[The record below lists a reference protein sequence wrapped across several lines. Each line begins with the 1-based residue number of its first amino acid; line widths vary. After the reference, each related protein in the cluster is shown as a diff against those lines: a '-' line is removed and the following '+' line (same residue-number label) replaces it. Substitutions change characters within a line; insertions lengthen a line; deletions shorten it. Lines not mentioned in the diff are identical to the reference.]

1 MNNKAKILRLR
12 KDNLEKIPAGTG
24 VYIFADEDKRPLYI
38 GKSVN
43 LRARIKSHIKSAL
56 LDPKEQALVK
66 KSAWIL
72 FYTVSFEYSALI
84 LEAQL
89 IKKHQPPYNKIWKDD
104 KSYLYIKITDEKYP
118 KVYPI
123 RQTEISKAKFLI
135 GPFPSLRVVYS
146 ILKILR
152 RIAPFCSQKKTTPHR
167 CFYSKINLCSPCP
180 NIIEKQK
187 DAKEKKQLHQKYLS
201 NIKILIKLLK
211 GGVENIQKELET
223 QLNESVKK
231 EEFEKAIEIREKL
244 KNLNRLKKLHFISA
258 ETKDYAQE
266 FEKLKEFAKKNWSV
280 KDLSRIECFDIS
292 NLGSDFTTAS
302 MVVMQEGILDKKQYR
317 RFRAKQNKQ
326 SDTDQINQILIRRFK
341 NKWQN
346 PDLIVIDGGTPQLHT
361 ALKTLQY
368 LKLKI
373 PVIALAKKPDRII
386 FSQSGKI
393 RRIKITPSRSFLN
406 LIALLRDEAHR
417 FAKKYHLH
425 LRRKNLPI

>member
-1 MNNKAKILRLR
+1 MKNNPKILRLR
-12 KDNLEKIPAGTG
+12 KENLEKIPASTG
-24 VYIFADEDKRPLYI
+24 VYIFADEEKKPLYI

-43 LRARIKSHIKSAL
+43 LCARITSHINSARI
-56 LDPKEQALVK
+56 DPKEQAFLK

-84 LEAQL
+84 LEAEL

-152 RIAPFCSQKKTTPHR
+152 RIAPFCSQKKITSSR

-180 NIIEKQK
+180 NLIEKQK
-187 DAKEKKQLHQKYLS
+187 DEKEKDKLQQKYLD
-201 NIKILIKLLK
+201 NIKMLIKLLK
-211 GGVENIQKELET
+211 GRVEDIQKDLET
-223 QLNESVKK
+223 QLQESIKNED
-231 EEFEKAIEIREKL
+231 FEKSIELREKL
-244 KNLNRLKKLHFISA
+244 KNLARLKKLHFITA
-258 ETKDYAQE
+258 ETKDHTQE
-266 FEKLKEFAKKNWSV
+266 FERLQKFARENWGV
-280 KDLSRIECFDIS
+280 EKLSRIECFDIS
-292 NLGSDFTTAS
+292 NLGDRFTTAS
-302 MVVMQEGILDKKQYR
+302 MVVMQDGVLDKKQYR
-317 RFRAKQNKQ
+317 RFRAKQDKQ
-326 SDTDQINQILIRRFK
+326 SDTDQISQVLIRRFK
-341 NKWQN
+341 NQWQK
-346 PDLIVIDGGTPQLHT
+346 PDLIVIDGGTPQLHK
-361 ALKTLQY
+361 ALKTLQD
-368 LKLKI
+368 LGLEI

-386 FSQSGKI
+386 FYQNGKK
-393 RRIKITPSRSFLN
+393 RRVKITPAKSFLN

-425 LRRKNLPI
+425 LRRKILPT